1 MLCAFFLL
9 DGSPTIK
16 EVPFSSRVWITW
28 LAERPV
34 LLQNDAIPPVTCG
47 VAIDVPLATIS
58 KYYINA
64 YLINAVP
71 PFRYV
76 DRIAN
81 PGA

>member
-9 DGSPTIK
+9 NGSPTIK
-16 EVPFSSRVWITW
+16 EVPFSSKVWITW

-47 VAIDVPLATIS
+47 VAIDVPLAIVS
-58 KYYINA
+58 KNCIA
-64 YLINAVP
+64 YLINAVL

-76 DRIAN
+76 DRIAK